1 MTLSKTINLSY
12 AIVIISIFTALYLV
26 SISLDSNTTTL
37 NHNINTATKTAD
49 KISKITAAMVYS
61 LDKESLESTIKSLAS
76 GDEEIKAMAIT
87 DSVSGDII
95 ASYLLEDQTPKFGVD
110 VPKNLR
116 SYFIYGYSEIV
127 HNNMI
132 VGQVE
137 VYLKDEV
144 YSSRD
149 RFKIWYLVAVFGVV
163 IVILWAVFKLVLR
176 ISESSDIDVDFSSSN
191 FTRIAVFSVTIFVT
205 IICAVGASL
214 SDSSESY
221 ETNKAYSELSQ
232 VIVDYKVSVEE
243 KMKAMANTY
252 YYVAG
257 TSEFKDS
264 LQSLLETSSSPL
276 TNDIVAEQQRMVEI
290 LKKYS
295 SLHIGETSSFS
306 VMNTKG
312 ATLASYGDL
321 VDGSTFNDDIYT
333 HFLSALEGK
342 PSLFPVRGRYDQ
354 ELNQYVGNLYLLVP
368 IINDNLREIVGVIVT
383 NIVTD
388 EIYFPDSYKKYFQN
402 TGEVIAVDLS
412 GSILSRC
419 KAGNCSGNLNIPM
432 PSKNGDLSQLI
443 RTKDH
448 LGNDVFVVASWQDS
462 FEAVFVAKM
471 DVDEVLAE
479 HYGFRNS
486 IALII
491 GAMTLFTV
499 GAITLTIR
507 ISSRSNK
514 KLITANRKII
524 ERLGNAAEF
533 KDNDTGMHVIRMSHY
548 SKAIAKNYGCT
559 SEWCEDL
566 LTAAPMH
573 DIGKIGI
580 PDKILHKPDKLDK
593 DEWETMKEHPAF
605 GAKIIGD
612 HNSPLLKMAKDI
624 SIAHHEK
631 WDGSGYPYGLSGEM
645 IPLSAR
651 IIAIAD
657 VYDALTSVRP
667 YKRAW
672 TDQEAKDL
680 IISESG
686 CHFDPD
692 VVKAFIL
699 SYNDL
704 AEIKDR
710 YTDVQCNPL
719 S

>member
-12 AIVIISIFTALYLV
+12 AIVIVSIVTALYLV
-26 SISLDSNTTTL
+26 SLSLDSNTTTL

-49 KISKITAAMVYS
+49 KISKITAAMVYN
-61 LDKESLESTIKSLAS
+61 LDKKSLESTIKSMAS
-76 GDEEIKAMAIT
+76 GDEEIKALAIT

-95 ASYLLEDQTPKFGVD
+95 ASYLLDGHVPKYGAD
-110 VPKNLR
+110 VPSNLR

-127 HNNMI
+127 YNNMI
-132 VGQVE
+132 VGKVE

-149 RFKIWYLVAVFGVV
+149 RFKIWYLAAVFGVV
-163 IVILWAVFKLVLR
+163 IVILWAVFKVVSR

-191 FTRIAVFSVTIFVT
+191 FTRMAVFSVTIFVT
-205 IICAVGASL
+205 IIFAVGASL
-214 SDSSESY
+214 SDSNESY

-243 KMKAMANTY
+243 KMKVMASTY
-252 YYVAG
+252 YYVAS
-257 TSEFKDS
+257 TPEFKETF
-264 LQSLLETSSSPL
+264 QSLLDTSSLPL
-276 TNDIVAEQQRMVEI
+276 TSDIAAEQQRMIHI

-295 SLHIGETSSFS
+295 SLHIGEAGSFS

-321 VDGSTFNDDIYT
+321 VGESTFNADIYT

-354 ELNQYVGNLYLLVP
+354 DLKRYLGHLYLLVP
-368 IINDNLREIVGVIVT
+368 IINENLGEIVGVIVT

-412 GSILSRC
+412 GTILSRC
-419 KAGNCSGNLNIPM
+419 KTGNCKGNLQIPM

-443 RTKDH
+443 KTKDH
-448 LGNDVFVVASWQDS
+448 IGNDVFVVASWQDS

-471 DVDEVLAE
+471 DVDEVLAD

-486 IALII
+486 ITLII
-491 GAMTLFTV
+491 GAMTVFTV
-499 GAITLTIR
+499 GTITLTIT
-507 ISSRSNK
+507 ISTRSNR
-514 KLITANRKII
+514 KLTTANRKII

-548 SKAIAKNYGCT
+548 SKAIAKNYGC
-559 SEWCEDL
+559 SIEWCEDL

-593 DEWETMKEHPAF
+593 EEWERMKEHPEF

-624 SIAHHEK
+624 SLAHHEK

-657 VYDALTSVRP
+657 VYDALTSTRP

-704 AEIKDR
+704 AEIKKR
-710 YTDVQCNPL
+710 YMDVQCNPL